1 MERLRLEGVRVI
13 FKNFRGEKGTYN
25 EAGVRSFS
33 ILIDDM
39 DMAAELI
46 VDGWALKPLTN
57 DEDVVDAY
65 HLPVKVN
72 YGGRV
77 PPRIYKV
84 TMSTGSNLQLDERT
98 IDMLDYLPIEYID
111 IILNPYIW
119 DVRGETGVKAYV
131 STAYVVIEE
140 NELDIK
146 WANLPTFEP
155 DPREV

>member
-1 MERLRLEGVRVI
+1 MERLRLEGVRII

-33 ILIDDM
+33 ILIDDLEL
-39 DMAAELI
+39 AAGLI
-46 VDGWALKPLTN
+46 VDGWALKPLKN

-72 YGGRV
+72 YSGRV

-84 TMSTGSNLQLDERT
+84 TLSTGSTFQLDLKT
-98 IDMLDYLPIEYID
+98 IDMLDYLPIEYVD
-111 IILNPYIW
+111 IILNPYVW
-119 DVRGETGVKAYV
+119 EVRGETGVKAYV
-131 STAYVVIEE
+131 QTAYVVIEE

-146 WANLPTFEP
+146 WANLPPFEA
-155 DPREV
+155 DPQEV